1 MKVDSQQLI
10 DDGYIILRQVVPP
23 DQLEELRTSFEILV
37 EKQKVVWER
46 ERKPEEKPGGVWTT
60 SGQPRVFF
68 DEVVDAATANTIEFC
83 LHENTLGVSQQLM
96 RAPHAAITLMAL
108 MCNPVRDHGPAS
120 WHRDIDPTVQ
130 APLKGMQMDYV
141 KNGPG
146 YVQWNIPLYDDSV
159 FWLVPRSYCRPNS
172 PEEHQHLLTR
182 SQEPIQGGIP
192 IELSAGDGVVYSHMG
207 LHWGSNYSTK
217 LRRTVHLGYR
227 AFGGNSY
234 PIVDHFH
241 WNLGFTKHLP
251 AEARAR
257 FEHFFQLQMQ
267 QSDVIEATFHAIHN
281 KNADGFRKGLA
292 KLHPGEEERI
302 VAVVF
307 LSKLADKVRTLK
319 DSEVRKLPIEERIGA
334 ISAHRLNFGLYED
347 FARRFSAEDAES
359 IWKRFS
365 TLYEK
370 IEAEIARSIPDRTSR
385 VMRYQL
391 TDMPANFEVE
401 DFIRSW

>member
-1 MKVDSQQLI
+1 MKVDPQQLI
-10 DDGYIILRQVVPP
+10 DNGYIVLREVVPAN
-23 DQLEELRTSFEILV
+23 QLEALRTSFETLV
-37 EKQKVVWER
+37 EKQKVIWTR
-46 ERKPEEKPGGVWTT
+46 ERKPDEKPGGVWTT
-60 SGQPRVFF
+60 SAQPRVFF
-68 DEVVDAATANTIEFC
+68 DEVVDAATANTVEFC
-83 LHENTLGVSQQLM
+83 LHANTIGVSQQLM
-96 RAPHAAITLMAL
+96 RAPDAAITLMAL

-120 WHRDIDPTVQ
+120 WHRDIDPTGQ

-159 FWLVPRSYCRPNS
+159 FWLVPRSYCRPNT
-172 PEEHQHLLTR
+172 PEEYQHLLSR
-182 SQEPIQGGIP
+182 PQEPMPGGIP

-227 AFGGNSY
+227 AFGGDSY
-234 PIVDHFH
+234 PIVDHFY
-241 WNLGFTKHLP
+241 WNLEFTQHLR
-251 AEARAR
+251 AEARAQ
-257 FEHFFQLQMQ
+257 FEYFFQLQQQ
-267 QSDVIEATFHAIHN
+267 QSNVIESTFYAIQN
-281 KNADGFRKGLA
+281 KDADGFRDGVA
-292 KLHPGEEERI
+292 KLHPGEEERM

-307 LSKLADKVRTLK
+307 LSKLADKVRKLK
-319 DSEVRKLPIEERIGA
+319 DPEIRKLSVEERIGE
-334 ISAHRLNFGLYED
+334 ISAHRLNFHLYED
-347 FARRFSAEDAES
+347 FADRFSAEDAER

-370 IEAEIARSIPDRTSR
+370 IEAEIARSVPDRTSR

-391 TDMPANFEVE
+391 TDMPSNFEME